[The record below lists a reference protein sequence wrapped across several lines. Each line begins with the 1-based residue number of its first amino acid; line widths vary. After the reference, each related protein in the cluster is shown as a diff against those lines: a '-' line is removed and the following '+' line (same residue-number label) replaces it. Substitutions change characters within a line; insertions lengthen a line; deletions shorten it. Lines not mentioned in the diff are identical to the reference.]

1 MKLDKLI
8 QDKGLTNT
16 EAAVLDYIIAHIDT
30 VLSQG
35 VRGVARANFTST
47 STIMRLAKKM
57 GYAGFVD
64 MCYKLRPL
72 MEMPDQTDQE
82 DADFLNSFGAAPLLN
97 YNTYT
102 QVKRCAAQIIRQ
114 QDRTIFVYGTGFS
127 GTVGEYFYLKL
138 INMGK
143 HCLFAS
149 GRDSIGIF
157 ENSLD
162 HMGMFFGISKS
173 GETPFVRDKIK
184 TAKENGVFTVAIT
197 GNHDNSVGQFADIW
211 FQVEDL
217 YKLDDLNVMPNTF
230 FPQTMML
237 MELIAYEYRRLC
249 KTDNGPDA

>member
-1 MKLDKLI
+1 MLEKLI
-8 QDKGLTNT
+8 HDKGLTET
-16 EAAVLDYIIAHIDT
+16 EAAVLGYIVENLDH
-30 VLSQG
+30 VLAQG

-64 MCYKLRPL
+64 MCYKLRTLVEVPR
-72 MEMPDQTDQE
+72 ETEQE
-82 DADFLNSFGAAPLLN
+82 NADFLHNFGAAPLLN

-102 QVKRCAAQIIRQ
+102 QVKSCAQQIIRQ
-114 QDRTIFVYGTGFS
+114 QEETIFVYGTGFS
-127 GTVGEYFYLKL
+127 GTVGEYLYRKL

-149 GRDSIGIF
+149 GADSVGIF

-162 HMGMFFGISKS
+162 RMGMFFCISKS
-173 GETPFVRDKIK
+173 GETALVRDKIK
-184 TAKENGVFTVAIT
+184 TARENGVFTVAIT
-197 GNHDNSVGQFADIW
+197 GDQVNSVGQFADIW
-211 FQVEDL
+211 FRVEDL
-217 YKLDDLNVMPNTF
+217 WKLDDLNVMPNTF

-249 KTDNGPDA
+249 KTDNDGPG